1 MMRAGEN
8 RGLRVF
14 EQYVDETVPVL
25 VTTEFRR
32 ESIVILSPCELDG
45 EIAELAES
53 ELDRLAWSR
62 FLIVDL
68 TLCEELGRSGR
79 ALLTQ
84 VHAWLPVG
92 AELSVV
98 AAAPG
103 VLEALRASALGRSLP
118 CYAELEDAL
127 TAARLLRAEFL
138 GFRRVDPARP
148 GLRMVESEEC
158 YSADW
163 L

>member
-1 MMRAGEN
+1 MRGGEN

-14 EQYVDETVPVL
+14 EQCVDETVPVL

-45 EIAELAES
+45 AIAELAET
-53 ELDRLAWSR
+53 ELERLAWAR
-62 FLIVDL
+62 FVIVDL

-79 ALLTQ
+79 SLL
-84 VHAWLPVG
+84 VRIHAWLPVG
-92 AELSVV
+92 AEMAVV
-98 AAAPG
+98 ASAPD
-103 VLEALRASALGRSLP
+103 VVEALQASALGRSLP
-118 CYAELEDAL
+118 RYAVLEDGLA
-127 TAARLLRAEFL
+127 AAREILAESA
-138 GFRRVDPARP
+138 GWRSADPAAP
-148 GLRMVESEEC
+148 GLRMVDSLAC

>member
-1 MMRAGEN
+1 MMRPGEN

-14 EQYVDETVPVL
+14 QQCVDETVPVL

-32 ESIVILSPCELDG
+32 EAIVILSPCELDG
-45 EIAELAES
+45 EIIEITGS

-62 FLIVDL
+62 FVIADL
-68 TLCEELGRSGR
+68 TRCEELGRSGR
-79 ALLTQ
+79 SLLTQ
-84 VHAWLPVG
+84 LHAWLPVG

-98 AAAPG
+98 AVTLG

-118 CYAELEDAL
+118 CYATLEDAL

-148 GLRMVESEEC
+148 GLRTVDCEEC